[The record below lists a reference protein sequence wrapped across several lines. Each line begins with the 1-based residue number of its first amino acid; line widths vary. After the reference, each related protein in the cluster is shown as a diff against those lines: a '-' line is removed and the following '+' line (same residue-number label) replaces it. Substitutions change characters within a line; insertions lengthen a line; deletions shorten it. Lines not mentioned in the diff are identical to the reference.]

1 MKYKLLKQ
9 EPRKSNDT
17 ALRGY
22 LESTREQLV
31 KLFGEPHPVE
41 SLDNKITTKWVI
53 EFADKTI
60 ATIYDYKRYAHGAPK
75 DDELYAWHIG
85 GDSHRSWEN
94 VTAVWIAAYT
104 VTNSL

>member
-1 MKYKLLKQ
+1 MKFKLLKQ
-9 EPRKSNDT
+9 ESGKADNT

-31 KLFGEPHPVE
+31 ELFGEPHPTE
-41 SLDNKITTKWVI
+41 SIDGKITTRWII
-53 EFADKTI
+53 EFADKTV

-85 GDSHRSWEN
+85 GRDHRAWEN
-94 VTAVWIAAYT
+94 VTAAWIAAYT